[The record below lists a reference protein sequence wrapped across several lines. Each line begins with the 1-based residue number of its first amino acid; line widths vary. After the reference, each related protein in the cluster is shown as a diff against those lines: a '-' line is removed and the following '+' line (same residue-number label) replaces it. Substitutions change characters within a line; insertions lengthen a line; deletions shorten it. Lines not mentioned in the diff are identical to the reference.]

1 MPDRK
6 PGTDGQREET
16 FGRGDSEAP
25 EPVRLDH
32 DGQRRP
38 IPRRVRAGQQQ
49 PVFCFAGKSQ
59 DQIETFIRGECGQLA
74 CPTPGI
80 EAELRGGTGGGGYE
94 TYQINQ
100 QLRSPEQDGF
110 IAAAV
115 RVLQDFATPSD
126 GPSRLAGAQPPV
138 GL

>member
-6 PGTDGQREET
+6 PGTDRQREET

-49 PVFCFAGKSQ
+49 PVFCFVGK
-59 DQIETFIRGECGQLA
+59 
-74 CPTPGI
+74 
-80 EAELRGGTGGGGYE
+80 
-94 TYQINQ
+94 
-100 QLRSPEQDGF
+100 
-110 IAAAV
+110 
-115 RVLQDFATPSD
+115 LQD
-126 GPSRLAGAQPPV
+126 
-138 GL
+138 